1 MSKETTKLDK
11 YKLGKIDL
19 SMVITMNSNF
29 VVNLFSGMGAGPTS
43 DFALFPNCFMSV
55 KQYSEGLPSL
65 SLISVGI
72 KLLLRRL
79 RMMFSKQL

>member
-43 DFALFPNCFMSV
+43 DFALFPLDSMKTSV
-55 KQYSEGLPSL
+55 HVV
-65 SLISVGI
+65 I
-72 KLLLRRL
+72 
-79 RMMFSKQL
+79 FN

>member
-1 MSKETTKLDK
+1 MDK

-43 DFALFPNCFMSV
+43 DFALFPLDSMKTFVHVVLFN
-55 KQYSEGLPSL
+55 
-65 SLISVGI
+65 
-72 KLLLRRL
+72 
-79 RMMFSKQL
+79 

>member
-29 VVNLFSGMGAGPTS
+29 VVNLFYGMGAGPTS
-43 DFALFPNCFMSV
+43 DFALFPLDSMKTIVHVVLFN
-55 KQYSEGLPSL
+55 
-65 SLISVGI
+65 
-72 KLLLRRL
+72 
-79 RMMFSKQL
+79 

>member
-43 DFALFPNCFMSV
+43 DFALFPLDSMKTFVHIVLFN
-55 KQYSEGLPSL
+55 
-65 SLISVGI
+65 
-72 KLLLRRL
+72 
-79 RMMFSKQL
+79 